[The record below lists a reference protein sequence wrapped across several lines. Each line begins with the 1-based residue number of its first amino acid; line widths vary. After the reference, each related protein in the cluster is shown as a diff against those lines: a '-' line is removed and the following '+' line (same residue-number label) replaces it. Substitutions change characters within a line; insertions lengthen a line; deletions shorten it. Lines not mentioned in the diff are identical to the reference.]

1 MLHAGDLVGYLLM
14 LRLDSLFSIFLQLP
28 TNYFITRFA
37 VDMAL
42 RYIYHG
48 PNSNGSDRM
57 VVFCKEA

>member
-28 TNYFITRFA
+28 TNYFITRFS

-42 RYIYHG
+42 RYVHHS
-48 PNSNGSDRM
+48 PNSNGFAGM
-57 VVFCKEA
+57 VVLCKEA